1 MTEAQRTW
9 AEAKRELARSVRD
22 LGYPADLADLLARQL
37 KSPRAME
44 RMARY
49 LSAAKPRSM
58 EMIVDE
64 MLAIA
69 ADQETW
75 KKRIEAREAQA
86 GITAWLNSPERRNTV
101 PDDET

>member
-1 MTEAQRTW
+1 MTNNQRIW
-9 AEAKRELARSVRD
+9 AMARDELAAAVVS
-22 LGYPADLADLLARQL
+22 LGYPEEFASLLAKQL

-86 GITAWLNSPERRNTV
+86 GITAWLNSPERRNTA